1 MHTFAGLF
9 ARSGTGLAFGI
20 AFTLLLI
27 AAAGMDVRYRRI
39 SNGLVLAIFV
49 VGALFAALSEGPR
62 DAALRVLEGVG
73 TGLAVWFPL
82 WALGKLGA
90 GDVKFFAAACA
101 WLGPWL
107 ALEAALASAMLG
119 GALAVSWLLWR
130 AATRTGLPLDAG
142 PGEPLNRE
150 RDGSGDL
157 VDARE
162 LSSTLPYGVAMA
174 AGLAITAWFPH
185 LMYQ

>member
-1 MHTFAGLF
+1 MNTLANLF
-9 ARSGTGLAFGI
+9 ARSGIGLAFGI
-20 AFTLLLI
+20 TFTLLLV

-39 SNGLVLAIFV
+39 SNVLVLAIFV
-49 VGALFAALSEGPR
+49 LGALFAALSEGPR

-73 TGLAVWFPL
+73 TGLAVWLPL

-119 GALAVSWLLWR
+119 GALALSWLLWR
-130 AATRTGLPLDAG
+130 AASKSAVSLDFSG
-142 PGEPLNRE
+142 PGAPVDDE
-150 RDGSGDL
+150 RDGLGRIL
-157 VDARE
+157 DARE

-185 LMYQ
+185 LMY